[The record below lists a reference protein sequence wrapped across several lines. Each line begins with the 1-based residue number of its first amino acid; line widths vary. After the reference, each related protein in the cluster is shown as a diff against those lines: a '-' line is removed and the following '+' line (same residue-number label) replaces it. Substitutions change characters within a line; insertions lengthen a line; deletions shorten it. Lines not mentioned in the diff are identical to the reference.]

1 MNFENKDHKMN
12 TNAAACRTRVSGKYG
27 IHYIGRIAGLLLV
40 PCILFLGSF
49 FSGCHVYKFNEAT
62 VPDSIRTVKV
72 NYIENRARYINPQ
85 LSPRLTDKL
94 RQKIVGQ
101 TRLTQTNND
110 NVDWEITG
118 IITDYSFSTSAISG
132 QQVANNRLTVSVHIT
147 LNDHKADKT
156 SDYDVSRSFE
166 FKGNQSFQQA
176 ENALGDEM
184 IRTLTDEI
192 FNRLFSNW

>member
-1 MNFENKDHKMN
+1 MKNRFYIRHREQGAGH
-12 TNAAACRTRVSGKYG
+12 RG
-27 IHYIGRIAGLLLV
+27 ITKAPGFLLV
-40 PCILFLGSF
+40 PTAFYLVSCALFLVSF
-49 FSGCHVYKFNEAT
+49 LTGCGIYKFKDVSIPPEIKT
-62 VPDSIRTVKV
+62 VRV

-101 TRLTQTNND
+101 TRLSQTNSDND
-110 NVDWEITG
+110 NADWDITG
-118 IITDYSFSTSAISG
+118 FITEYSFSTSAISN

-147 LNDHKADKT
+147 LNNRKEDKIT
-156 SDYDVSRSFE
+156 DYDVSRSFE